1 MSDASHCRAMSEKLK
16 RDREMCLDSLVSLT
30 IPRDIIPLQTV
41 RSEGSCVRTDIYIE
55 QHQWFGATGHF
66 FYTNTRHWLL

>member
-1 MSDASHCRAMSEKLK
+1 M
-16 RDREMCLDSLVSLT
+16 SLT

-66 FYTNTRHWLL
+66 FTLTLATGCWEAPGLDPTEQTNEHFTEPDRKSVV